1 MSVAAAL
8 LALLSFSTADALC
21 PAATQS
27 RHVQPVAARSVVV
40 LRGGGGVATQWGRY
54 LQALEEKPMATKM
67 ATAAVLSGTGDLIAQ
82 GIEASGPFALRR
94 FLTLVAVNVLCAPP
108 HAIKRFACTP
118 RARSPCIH

>member
-40 LRGGGGVATQWGRY
+40 LRGGGVATQWGRY

-94 FLTLVAVNVLCAPP
+94 FLTLVAVNVLCAP
-108 HAIKRFACTP
+108 HAIERFACTHP
-118 RARSPCIH
+118 ARGPCIH